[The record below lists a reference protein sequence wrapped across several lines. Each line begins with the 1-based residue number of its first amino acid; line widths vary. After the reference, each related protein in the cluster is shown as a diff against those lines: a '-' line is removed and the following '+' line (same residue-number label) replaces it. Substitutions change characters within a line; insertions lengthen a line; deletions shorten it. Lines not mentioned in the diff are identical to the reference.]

1 MPADD
6 ADDASSTQGRIL
18 SAALEVLDRKGP
30 AHVGIRAIAQRA
42 KVSVG
47 LVHHYFTSKDGLLE
61 ACVRKLYEALL
72 EVEAE
77 ERAGLTEGELGEALA
92 HATRRG
98 YRIACQNRVLVRVVM
113 RIVAERGGL
122 PKTLRGTV
130 QDRFLDGWSRIVS
143 ERTQRPMW
151 EVRAQIHTVS
161 SMTGRYAAA
170 SKAELASILGEPDLE
185 EEELR
190 RRIEEHLGWLASQV
204 ADAPR

>member
-1 MPADD
+1 
-6 ADDASSTQGRIL
+6 
-18 SAALEVLDRKGP
+18 
-30 AHVGIRAIAQRA
+30 
-42 KVSVG
+42 
-47 LVHHYFTSKDGLLE
+47 
-61 ACVRKLYEALL
+61 
-72 EVEAE
+72 
-77 ERAGLTEGELGEALA
+77 
-92 HATRRG
+92 
-98 YRIACQNRVLVRVVM
+98 M